1 MNLIKVGRAVSKYG
15 KKTISLSDDNDDI
28 KTYEHIVSKDEKLEY
43 IPNSETRDV
52 IYCCGPSGSG
62 KSYYIAS
69 YCEKYHNLHKRN
81 KVYLFSE
88 CTEDPVFDKKKYID
102 RILIDD
108 ELLEDKI
115 EWNEFEDC
123 LCIFDDIDALSGKYK
138 KYITELKNKLLKNSR
153 KNNVSVIVSN
163 HNCTDGHDTKSTLNE
178 SNVIVFFML
187 NYNRGIKY
195 LLESYIGMDK
205 KGIEKLRKLK
215 TRSITYIKSY
225 PNLLLSDYE
234 VGTKIFY
241 NS

>member
-1 MNLIKVGRAVSKYG
+1 MNLIKAGRPITKYG
-15 KKTISLSDDNDDI
+15 KKVISLGEDNEDI
-28 KTYEHIVSKDEKLEY
+28 KTYEHIISKDDKLEY
-43 IPNSETRDV
+43 LPNNETRDV

-62 KSYYIAS
+62 KSYYIAN
-69 YCEKYHNLHKRN
+69 YCDKYHAQNKRN
-81 KVYLFSE
+81 KIYLFSE
-88 CTEDPVFDKKKYID
+88 CETDPVFDKKKYII
-102 RILIDD
+102 RIQIND

-115 EWNEFEDC
+115 EWDEFEDC
-123 LCIFDDIDALSGKYK
+123 LCIMDDIDALSGPYK

-195 LLESYIGMDK
+195 LLESYIGMNK

-225 PNLLLSDYE
+225 PNLILSDYE
-234 VGTKIFY
+234 IGTINYY
-241 NS
+241 NE